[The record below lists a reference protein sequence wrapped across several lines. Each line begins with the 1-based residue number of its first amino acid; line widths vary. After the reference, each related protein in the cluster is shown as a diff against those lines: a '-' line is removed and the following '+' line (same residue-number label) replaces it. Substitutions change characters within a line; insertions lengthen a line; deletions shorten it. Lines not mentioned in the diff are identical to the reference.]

1 MKMKINSKKFLAA
14 AVVITGSQNYAT
26 AQQKTKTDARPNILF
41 CISDDQSFPH
51 AGAYGCKWVKTPAFD
66 RVAREGILFTNAY
79 TPNAKSA
86 PSRSCIITGRNSW
99 QLEAAA
105 NHWPYFP
112 TKFKTYAEVL
122 AENGYHVGHTAKG
135 WGPGVVEKKDGKDRQ
150 LVGAAYNR
158 FSAAA
163 PTGQM
168 NRNDYAA
175 NFKDFLES
183 NPEGKP
189 FCFWYGCT
197 EPHRAYEFRSGVE
210 KGGKKLSDIDEVM
223 KFWPDNDTVRNDML
237 DYAYEIE
244 HFDDHLGRMLQLLE
258 EKGSLENT
266 LVVVTS
272 DNGMPFPRVKG
283 HEYEYSSHLP
293 LAVMWKK
300 GISKP
305 GREIDDFV
313 SFTDFAPTFLDLAGI
328 KPEKSGMQ
336 PLEGNSLLPVFN
348 NQGKGR
354 EYMVIGK
361 ERTDVGR
368 PDDQGYPIRGIVK
381 NGYLYLRNYEPSR
394 WPAGN
399 PETGYLDTDGS
410 PTKSFILNDRRI
422 HGKSQF
428 WDWNFGKRPAE
439 ELYNIASDPFCLNNL
454 ANLAAYEKLKQD
466 LEKQLVSELRKE
478 GDPRMFGKGDMF
490 DKYPYSD
497 KNSVNFYN
505 RFKAGEKLNAG
516 WVEETDFERE
526 ELR

>member
-1 MKMKINSKKFLAA
+1 MKNYSNKLLAA
-14 AVVITGSQNYAT
+14 AVVISGAQDYIT
-26 AQQKTKTDARPNILF
+26 AQQKTKSDKRPNILF

-51 AGAYGCKWVKTPAFD
+51 ASAYGCKWVKTPAFD

-99 QLEAAA
+99 QLKAAA

-112 TKFKTYAEVL
+112 AKFKTYAEVL

-150 LVGAAYNR
+150 LLGPAYNKY
-158 FSAAA
+158 SAAA

-168 NRNDYAA
+168 NQNDYAA
-175 NFKDFLES
+175 NFKIFLES
-183 NPEGKP
+183 NPDGKP
-189 FCFWYGCT
+189 FCFWFGCT

-210 KGGKKLSDIDEVM
+210 KGGKKLCDIDEVL

-237 DYAYEIE
+237 DYAFEIE

-258 EKGSLENT
+258 EKGLLENT
-266 LVVVTS
+266 LIVVTS
-272 DNGMPFPRVKG
+272 DNGMPFPRIKG
-283 HEYEYSSHLP
+283 HEYEYSTHLP
-293 LAVMWKK
+293 LAMMWKK
-300 GISKP
+300 GISNP
-305 GREIDDFV
+305 GRKVDGFV
-313 SFTDFAPTFLDLAGI
+313 SFTDFAPTFLNLAGI

-336 PLEGNSLLPVFN
+336 PLEGTSLLPVFSN
-348 NQGKGR
+348 NGKGR
-354 EYMVIGK
+354 DYMVIGK

-381 NGYLYLRNYEPSR
+381 NGFMYLRNYEPSR

-410 PTKSFILNDRRI
+410 PTKSFVLNDRRI
-422 HGKSQF
+422 NGKSIF
-428 WDWNFGKRPAE
+428 WDWNFGKRHAE
-439 ELYNIASDPFCLNNL
+439 ELYNIVSDPFCLNNL
-454 ANLAAYEKLKQD
+454 AGLATYEKLKQD
-466 LEKQLVSELRKE
+466 MEKQLVSELKKE

-497 KNSVNFYN
+497 EKSLNFYN
-505 RFKAGEKLNAG
+505 RFKAGEKLNSG
-516 WVEETDFERE
+516 WVEDSDFEKE
-526 ELR
+526 EIR